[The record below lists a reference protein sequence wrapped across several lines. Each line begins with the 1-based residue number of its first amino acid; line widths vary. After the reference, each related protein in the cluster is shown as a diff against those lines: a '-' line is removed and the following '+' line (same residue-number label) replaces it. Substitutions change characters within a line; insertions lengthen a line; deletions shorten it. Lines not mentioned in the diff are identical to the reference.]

1 MTGTKIKIMKEN
13 FFLMNDIF
21 PKNLLRSIYD
31 YNSNEKDLYQ
41 VRCRRRIYLK
51 IGCFTEAKNFLVKRF
66 CWELSG
72 SWKIQSVSRKITKTH
87 TFSTEGPA

>member
-1 MTGTKIKIMKEN
+1 MKEN
-13 FFLMNDIF
+13 FFLMNDVF
-21 PKNLLRSIYD
+21 PKNLLHSIYD

-66 CWELSG
+66 AGNFQVLGKYS
-72 SWKIQSVSRKITKTH
+72 QFLAR
-87 TFSTEGPA
+87 